1 MKKYTNKNRKAFSLV
16 ELVIVILII
25 AVLAVAVFAGGS
37 KTIRKSQVSRAVSDL
52 HNFSIA
58 VETVLNENP
67 NVANITA
74 TTDYD
79 DTTNDAVVTALN
91 KLLAADYQLTSGHA
105 NANTTNITETTGT
118 KGVVF
123 ESAKTDPW
131 GNHYYVIFDSQDLHG
146 AKHSDFYI
154 TVLSAGPDAKTA
166 LCGAIGTDD
175 IFMLAQYTDGDVTS
189 TTYDMSAVANLSK
202 VANADKLT
210 TTTLEKDGSLYS
222 GGTETPAD
230 SGLYPTRP
238 VNF

>member
-146 AKHSDFYI
+146 AKH
-154 TVLSAGPDAKTA
+154 
-166 LCGAIGTDD
+166 GAIGTDD